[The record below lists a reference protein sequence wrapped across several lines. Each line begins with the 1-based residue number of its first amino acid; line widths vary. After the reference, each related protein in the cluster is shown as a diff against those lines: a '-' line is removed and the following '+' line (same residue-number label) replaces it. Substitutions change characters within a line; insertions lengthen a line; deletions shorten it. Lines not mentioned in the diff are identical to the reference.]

1 MIIDSFYS
9 FYVKTWRF
17 PFFKSLKVVKNVFED
32 NKKIENKWQTINT
45 LKFTNYDY
53 VSPNIRGTI
62 VTATHL
68 KPTIVLFV
76 KRHIYHKSKAYRIIK
91 DWRVAH
97 NAQRL
102 LVYGWMS
109 LQFLSGLHISPRL
122 NNSCYR
128 SISTDRVHRSF
139 TTSTFTTTI
148 H

>member
-1 MIIDSFYS
+1 M
-9 FYVKTWRF
+9 
-17 PFFKSLKVVKNVFED
+17 
-32 NKKIENKWQTINT
+32 
-45 LKFTNYDY
+45 KFTNYDY

-76 KRHIYHKSKAYRIIK
+76 KRNIYHKSKAYRIIK

-102 LVYGWMS
+102 LVDGWRS

-139 TTSTFTTTI
+139 TSSTFTTTFHEI
-148 H
+148 VTLHVLGLKFTPDERTINIYRNVNCHLYYCTDTK

>member
-1 MIIDSFYS
+1 M
-9 FYVKTWRF
+9 
-17 PFFKSLKVVKNVFED
+17 
-32 NKKIENKWQTINT
+32 
-45 LKFTNYDY
+45 KFTNYDY

-62 VTATHL
+62 LTATHL
-68 KPTIVLFV
+68 KPTTVLFV

-102 LVYGWMS
+102 LVYGWRS

-122 NNSCYR
+122 NNSCTCYR

-139 TTSTFTTTI
+139 TSSTFTTTFHEI
-148 H
+148 VTLHVLGLKFTPDKRTIYRNVNCHLYYCTDTK